1 MPFVVD
7 ASLTMS
13 WCFEDEVDPRAE
25 RALDLLRRERAHVPA
40 IWVLEVANVLLVG
53 ERRGRLTDAQGTQ
66 FLDLLSSLPIE
77 VEPLDRLRTWNSV
90 VALAK
95 RHSLS
100 AYDAAYLELAAR
112 LGLSLAAADGKLR
125 AVAPAA
131 GVVLL
136 D

>member
-1 MPFVVD
+1 M
-7 ASLTMS
+7 
-13 WCFEDEVDPRAE
+13 
-25 RALDLLRRERAHVPA
+25 
-40 IWVLEVANVLLVG
+40 
-53 ERRGRLTDAQGTQ
+53 
-66 FLDLLSSLPIE
+66 
-77 VEPLDRLRTWNSV
+77 

-112 LGLSLAAADGKLR
+112 LGLALAAADGKLR

>member
-1 MPFVVD
+1 M
-7 ASLTMS
+7 
-13 WCFEDEVDPRAE
+13 
-25 RALDLLRRERAHVPA
+25 
-40 IWVLEVANVLLVG
+40 LLVG

-77 VEPLDRLRTWNSV
+77 VEPLDPPRTWNSV
-90 VALAK
+90 VAMAK

-112 LGLSLAAADGKLR
+112 LGLPLAAADDKLR
-125 AVAPAA
+125 TAAPVA